1 MAALRAAVD
10 VIRLRAETALPTRQA
25 RFKGDSMLLQGS
37 RPRVLHWY
45 HAGPMLFGDW
55 GTSRLYVLG
64 LAFFFMGQSSLWFM
78 GAMSFL
84 LIAVGW
90 AYEVICRHF
99 PCGGGVYSAARE
111 RSETLAVLGGLLLYA
126 DYVVT
131 AALSALDAFHYL
143 HLPHPHLWAAG
154 GIALIGVINFFGP
167 TKAGTLA
174 LVVALTTVIFT
185 AIIGIA
191 SVPHLQD
198 VVVTRPTGSTWQS
211 WSQFTAIILA
221 ISGVEAVANMTGIM
235 VEPVTKTARRSIWPV
250 MIEIVVLNLVLCVAM
265 QAVPLTVLGNGD
277 PALAMTAHR
286 DDMLKVLAE
295 YYVGPV
301 FAGVASL
308 AFAALL
314 MSAVNTAVTDLVSIQ
329 FMMARDKEL
338 PGVFGGLNRW
348 GMPVLPLLIGTVVPL
363 VTVLLAP
370 DVGILAELY
379 AIGVVGAIAI
389 NVSACATNKR
399 LGLKRHEQIGMLA
412 LAVVLIAIWVT
423 IAYEKPRALA
433 FAGTIVGVG
442 LVARWVTRNY
452 SRIGKWMLSP
462 SGFPLEVP
470 LESVAAA
477 SAPSSVT
484 TLEKHRTESLRLK
497 LPQPAPAKRV
507 MVASRGNPKL
517 LRFACE
523 YARSQHAELWVI
535 FVRHI
540 AVPVEPAR
548 ASDLAADNE
557 AQRLNQQAEQL
568 AAEFGL
574 TWRFVYATTADVAET
589 ILDIAATQA
598 VDVLILGA
606 SRRGAL
612 WKAMKGDVIQRVAE
626 LLPENINLLIQA

>member
-1 MAALRAAVD
+1 
-10 VIRLRAETALPTRQA
+10 
-25 RFKGDSMLLQGS
+25 MLLQGS

-64 LAFFFMGQSSLWFM
+64 LAFAFMGQSSLWFM

-111 RSETLAVLGGLLLYA
+111 RSETLAVFGGLLLCA

-143 HLPHPHLWAAG
+143 HLSHPELWAAA
-154 GIALIGVINFFGP
+154 GIGLIGVINFFGP

-174 LVVALTTVIFT
+174 LVVALVTVVFT

-191 SVPHLQD
+191 SAPHLGD
-198 VVVTRPTGSTWQS
+198 AVVTRPSGSPWQS

-265 QAVPLTVLGNGD
+265 QAVPLSVLGNGD
-277 PALAMTAHR
+277 PSQAMTAHR

-301 FAGVASL
+301 FAGVAGL

-314 MSAVNTAVTDLVSIQ
+314 LSAVNTAVTDLVSIQ

-338 PGVFGGLNRW
+338 PGVFGGLNRF
-348 GMPVLPLLIGTVVPL
+348 GMPVLPLLIGTAIPL
-363 VTVLLAP
+363 ATVLLAP

-399 LGLKRHEQIGMLA
+399 LGLKRHEQIPMLL
-412 LAVVLIAIWVT
+412 LAMLMIAIWVT
-423 IAYEKPRALA
+423 IAYEKPRALL
-433 FAGTIVGVG
+433 FAGSIVGVG
-442 LVARWVTRNY
+442 LGARWLTRNY
-452 SRIGKWMLSP
+452 AKIGEWMLAP
-462 SGFPLEVP
+462 SDFPLEVP
-470 LESVAAA
+470 LEPAMAPAPVPSVPV
-477 SAPSSVT
+477 SESPHVEPHLVT
-484 TLEKHRTESLRLK
+484 
-497 LPQPAPAKRV
+497 LPRPTPAKRV

-535 FVRHI
+535 FVRYI
-540 AVPVEPAR
+540 AVDVGPAR

-557 AQRLNQQAEQL
+557 AQRLNQQAEQI
-568 AAEFGL
+568 AAEFNIP
-574 TWRFVYATTADVAET
+574 WRFVYATTSDVAET
-589 ILDIAATQA
+589 ILDIAATHA
-598 VDVLILGA
+598 MDVLILGA
-606 SRRGAL
+606 SRRGTL
-612 WKAMKGDVIQRVAE
+612 WKVMKGDVIQKVAE
-626 LLPENINLLIQA
+626 LLPESINLLIQA

>member
-1 MAALRAAVD
+1 
-10 VIRLRAETALPTRQA
+10 
-25 RFKGDSMLLQGS
+25 MLIQGR

-64 LAFFFMGQSSLWFM
+64 IAFAFMGQASLWYM
-78 GAMSFL
+78 AAMSFL

-99 PCGGGVYSAARE
+99 PDGGGVYSAARE
-111 RSETLAVLGGLLLYA
+111 RSESLAVIGGLLLCA

-143 HLPHPHLWAAG
+143 HLPNPHYWAAG
-154 GIALIGVINFFGP
+154 GIALVGIINYFGP

-174 LVVALTTVIFT
+174 LFVALITIVFT

-191 SVPHLQD
+191 SLPHMGEA
-198 VVVTRPTGSTWQS
+198 VVTRPTGSVWAS

-250 MIEIVVLNLVLCVAM
+250 LMEIVVLNLILTIAM

-277 PALAMTAHR
+277 ATQAMTAHR

-301 FAGVASL
+301 FAGVAGL

-314 MSAVNTAVTDLVSIQ
+314 LSAVNTAVTDLVSIQ

-338 PGVFGGLNRW
+338 PGRFGGLNRW
-348 GMPVLPLLIGTVVPL
+348 GMPALPLLIGTLIPL

-399 LGLKRHEQIGMLA
+399 LGLKRHEQIGMLI
-412 LAVVLIAIWVT
+412 LSVLMISIWVT
-423 IAYEKPRALA
+423 IAYEKPRALI
-433 FAGTIVGVG
+433 FAGSIVGLG
-442 LVARWVTRNY
+442 LFARWLTRNY
-452 SRIGKWMLSP
+452 STFGQWMLAP
-462 SGFPLEVP
+462 TPFPLQVP
-470 LESVAAA
+470 LEPIFVETRTPSAA
-477 SAPSSVT
+477 V
-484 TLEKHRTESLRLK
+484 
-497 LPQPAPAKRV
+497 PAKALLADRTPAV
-507 MVASRGNPKL
+507 PAAPVVSRKRLMVASRGNPKL
-517 LRFACE
+517 LRFAFE
-523 YARSQHAELWVI
+523 YAMA
-535 FVRHI
+535 
-540 AVPVEPAR
+540 
-548 ASDLAADNE
+548 
-557 AQRLNQQAEQL
+557 QQAEVWVVYIRYIAVDVGPARPSDVAADSEAQQL
-568 AAEFGL
+568 NQLAEQMAAEFGVP
-574 TWRFVYATTADVAET
+574 WHFVYATSNDISDT
-589 ILDIAATQA
+589 ILDIAAMHA
-598 VDVLILGA
+598 VDVLVLGA
-606 SRRGAL
+606 TRRGAL
-612 WKAMKGDVIQRVAE
+612 WKAMKGDVIQKVAE
-626 LLPENINLLIQA
+626 LLPESINLLIHA

>member
-1 MAALRAAVD
+1 
-10 VIRLRAETALPTRQA
+10 
-25 RFKGDSMLLQGS
+25 MLLQGN

-64 LAFFFMGQSSLWFM
+64 LAFAFTGQASLWFM

-111 RSETLAVLGGLLLYA
+111 RSETLAVFGGLLLCA

-143 HLPHPHLWAAG
+143 HLPHPELWAAG
-154 GIALIGVINFFGP
+154 GIALVGVINFFGP

-174 LVVALTTVIFT
+174 LVVALITVVFT

-191 SVPHLQD
+191 SVPHLQN
-198 VVVTRPTGSTWQS
+198 VVVTRPTGSSWQA

-235 VEPVTKTARRSIWPV
+235 VEPVAKTARRSIWPV
-250 MIEIVVLNLVLCVAM
+250 LIEIVVLNLVLCVAM
-265 QAVPLTVLGNGD
+265 QAIPLAVLGNGD
-277 PALAMTAHR
+277 PALATTAHR

-314 MSAVNTAVTDLVSIQ
+314 LSAVNTAVTDLVSIQ

-338 PGVFGGLNRW
+338 PGQFGGLNRW
-348 GMPVLPLLIGTVVPL
+348 GMPALPLLIGTVVPL
-363 VTVLLAP
+363 ATVLLAP
-370 DVGILAELY
+370 DVGVLAELY

-399 LGLKRHEQIGMLA
+399 LGLKRHEQIGMLI
-412 LAVVLIAIWVT
+412 LAVLMIAIWVT
-423 IAYEKPRALA
+423 IAYEKPRALM
-433 FAGTIVGVG
+433 FAGSFVGVG
-442 LVARWVTRNY
+442 LGARWLTRNY
-452 SRIGKWMLSP
+452 AKIGEWMLSP
-462 SGFPLEVP
+462 TDFPLQVP
-470 LESVAAA
+470 LDETLAKPIPAFAAPGVG
-477 SAPSSVT
+477 SHSIERPVEHPVVT
-484 TLEKHRTESLRLK
+484 
-497 LPQPAPAKRV
+497 LPRPTPAKRV

-523 YARSQHAELWVI
+523 YARSQRAELWVI
-535 FVRHI
+535 FVRYI
-540 AVPVEPAR
+540 AVSVEPAR

-568 AAEFGL
+568 AAEFGIP
-574 TWRFVYATTADVAET
+574 WRFVYATTADVAET
-589 ILDIAATQA
+589 ILDIAATHA

-606 SRRGAL
+606 SRRGTL
-612 WKAMKGDVIQRVAE
+612 WKVMKGDVIQKVAE
-626 LLPENINLLIQA
+626 LLPESINLLIQA

>member
-1 MAALRAAVD
+1 
-10 VIRLRAETALPTRQA
+10 
-25 RFKGDSMLLQGS
+25 MLLQGN

-64 LAFFFMGQSSLWFM
+64 LAFAFMGQSSLWFM

-99 PCGGGVYSAARE
+99 PDGGGVYSAARE
-111 RSETLAVLGGLLLYA
+111 RSETLAVVGGLLLCA

-143 HLPHPHLWAAG
+143 HLPHPEWWAAG
-154 GIALIGVINFFGP
+154 GIALVGVINFFGP

-174 LVVALTTVIFT
+174 LVVALTTVVLT

-191 SVPHLQD
+191 AVPHLQD
-198 VVVTRPTGSTWQS
+198 AVVTRPTGGSWQS

-235 VEPVTKTARRSIWPV
+235 VEPVTRTARRSIWPV

-265 QAVPLTVLGNGD
+265 QAVPLAVLGNGD
-277 PALAMTAHR
+277 PALATTAHR

-301 FAGVASL
+301 FAGVAGL

-314 MSAVNTAVTDLVSIQ
+314 LSAVNTAVTDLVSIQ

-338 PGVFGGLNRW
+338 PGMFGGLNRW
-348 GMPVLPLLIGTVVPL
+348 GMPVLPLLIGTVIPL

-399 LGLKRHEQIGMLA
+399 LGLKIHEQIGMLI
-412 LAVVLIAIWVT
+412 LAVLMIAIWVT
-423 IAYEKPRALA
+423 IAYEKPRALV
-433 FAGTIVGVG
+433 FAGSIVGIG
-442 LVARWVTRNY
+442 LGARWLTRNY
-452 SRIGKWMLSP
+452 AKIGEWMLSP

-470 LESVAAA
+470 LEPAIALPAIMPRAPISEAHSQEPRLVA
-477 SAPSSVT
+477 
-484 TLEKHRTESLRLK
+484 
-497 LPQPAPAKRV
+497 LPRPAPAKRV

-523 YARSQHAELWVI
+523 YARSQNAELWVI
-535 FVRHI
+535 FVRYI
-540 AVPVEPAR
+540 AVDVGPAR

-568 AAEFGL
+568 AAEFGIP
-574 TWRFVYATTADVAET
+574 WRFVYATTADIAET
-589 ILDIAATQA
+589 ILDIAATHS

-612 WKAMKGDVIQRVAE
+612 WKVMKGDVIQKVAE
-626 LLPENINLLIQA
+626 LLPESINLLIQA

>member
-1 MAALRAAVD
+1 
-10 VIRLRAETALPTRQA
+10 
-25 RFKGDSMLLQGS
+25 MLLQGN

-64 LAFFFMGQSSLWFM
+64 LAFAFMGQSSLWFM
-78 GAMSFL
+78 AAMSFL

-99 PCGGGVYSAARE
+99 PDGGGVYSAAKE
-111 RSETLAVLGGLLLYA
+111 RSETLAVFGGLLLCA

-143 HLPHPHLWAAG
+143 HLPHPEWWAAG
-154 GIALIGVINFFGP
+154 GIALVGVINFFGP

-174 LVVALTTVIFT
+174 LVVALTTVVFT

-191 SVPHLQD
+191 SVPHLQN
-198 VVVTRPTGSTWQS
+198 VVVTRPTGGSWQS
-211 WSQFTAIILA
+211 WSHFTAIILA

-250 MIEIVVLNLVLCVAM
+250 LIEIVVLNLVLCVAM
-265 QAVPLTVLGNGD
+265 QAIPLSVLGNGD
-277 PALAMTAHR
+277 PALATTAHR

-301 FAGVASL
+301 FASVASL

-314 MSAVNTAVTDLVSIQ
+314 LSAVNTAVTDLVSIQ

-338 PGVFGGLNRW
+338 PGAFGGLNRW

-363 VTVLLAP
+363 ATVLLAP

-399 LGLKRHEQIGMLA
+399 LGLKRHEQIGMLI
-412 LAVVLIAIWVT
+412 LAVLMIAIWVT
-423 IAYEKPRALA
+423 IAYEKPRALL
-433 FAGTIVGVG
+433 FAGSIVGFG
-442 LVARWVTRNY
+442 LGARWVTRNY
-452 SRIGKWMLSP
+452 AKIGEWMLSP

-470 LESVAAA
+470 LEPAVAMVPTATSSTLTA
-477 SAPSSVT
+477 TEKRHAESLLMKLPMPSS
-484 TLEKHRTESLRLK
+484 
-497 LPQPAPAKRV
+497 AKRV

-523 YARSQHAELWVI
+523 YARSQNAELWVI
-535 FVRHI
+535 FVRYI
-540 AVPVEPAR
+540 AVDVGPAR

-568 AAEFGL
+568 AAEFGIP
-574 TWRFVYATTADVAET
+574 WRFVYATTADVAET
-589 ILDIAATQA
+589 ILDIAATHA
-598 VDVLILGA
+598 MDVLILGA

-612 WKAMKGDVIQRVAE
+612 WKVMKGDVIQKVGE
-626 LLPENINLLIQA
+626 LLPESINLLIHA

>member
-1 MAALRAAVD
+1 
-10 VIRLRAETALPTRQA
+10 
-25 RFKGDSMLLQGS
+25 MLLQGN

-64 LAFFFMGQSSLWFM
+64 LAFAFMGQSSLWFM

-99 PCGGGVYSAARE
+99 PDGGGVYSAARE
-111 RSETLAVLGGLLLYA
+111 RSETLAVVGGLLLCA

-143 HLPHPHLWAAG
+143 HMPHPEWWAAG
-154 GIALIGVINFFGP
+154 GIALVGVINFFGP

-174 LVVALTTVIFT
+174 LVVALTTVVFT

-191 SVPHLQD
+191 SVPHLQN

-235 VEPVTKTARRSIWPV
+235 VEPVTRTARRSIWPV
-250 MIEIVVLNLVLCVAM
+250 LIEIVVLNLILCIAM
-265 QAVPLTVLGNGD
+265 QAVPLAVLGNGD
-277 PALAMTAHR
+277 PALATTAHR

-314 MSAVNTAVTDLVSIQ
+314 LSAVNTAVTDLVSIQ

-338 PGVFGGLNRW
+338 PGAFGGLNRW

-363 VTVLLAP
+363 ATVLLAP

-399 LGLKRHEQIGMLA
+399 LGLKRHEQIGMLI
-412 LAVVLIAIWVT
+412 LAVLMIAIWVT
-423 IAYEKPRALA
+423 IAYEKPRALV

-442 LVARWVTRNY
+442 LAARWVTRNY
-452 SRIGKWMLSP
+452 AKIGQWMLSP

-470 LESVAAA
+470 LEPAVATVPA
-477 SAPSSVT
+477 SASSAPT
-484 TLEKHRTESLRLK
+484 ATEKCHAESLLMK
-497 LPQPAPAKRV
+497 LPQPTPAKRV

-535 FVRHI
+535 FVRYI
-540 AVPVEPAR
+540 AVDVGPAR

-557 AQRLNQQAEQL
+557 AQWLNQQAEQL
-568 AAEFGL
+568 AAEFGIP
-574 TWRFVYATTADVAET
+574 WRFVYATTADVAET
-589 ILDIAATQA
+589 ILDIAATHS

-606 SRRGAL
+606 SRRGML
-612 WKAMKGDVIQRVAE
+612 WKVMKGDVIQKVAE
-626 LLPENINLLIQA
+626 LLPESINLLIQA

>member
-1 MAALRAAVD
+1 
-10 VIRLRAETALPTRQA
+10 
-25 RFKGDSMLLQGS
+25 MLLQGS

-64 LAFFFMGQSSLWFM
+64 LAFAFMGQSSLWFM
-78 GAMSFL
+78 AAMSFL

-111 RSETLAVLGGLLLYA
+111 RSETLAVFGGLLLCA

-143 HLPHPHLWAAG
+143 HLPHPEWWAAG
-154 GIALIGVINFFGP
+154 GIALVGVVNFFGP

-174 LVVALTTVIFT
+174 LVVALTTVVLT

-191 SVPHLQD
+191 SVPHLQN
-198 VVVTRPTGSTWQS
+198 VVVTRPTGGSWKS

-250 MIEIVVLNLVLCVAM
+250 LIEIVVLNLVLCVAM
-265 QAVPLTVLGNGD
+265 QAIPLAVLGNGD
-277 PALAMTAHR
+277 PALATTAHR

-301 FAGVASL
+301 FASVASL

-314 MSAVNTAVTDLVSIQ
+314 LSAVNTAVTDLVSIQ

-338 PGVFGGLNRW
+338 PGMFGGLNHW

-363 VTVLLAP
+363 ATVLLAP

-399 LGLKRHEQIGMLA
+399 LGLKRHEQIGMLI
-412 LAVVLIAIWVT
+412 LAVLMIAIWVT

-433 FAGTIVGVG
+433 FAGTIVGAG
-442 LVARWVTRNY
+442 LGARWLTRNY
-452 SRIGKWMLSP
+452 EKIGEWMLAP
-462 SGFPLEVP
+462 TEFPLEVP
-470 LESVAAA
+470 LESVVAIP
-477 SAPSSVT
+477 APVPFVPMSETHREEPRVVT
-484 TLEKHRTESLRLK
+484 VSRPT
-497 LPQPAPAKRV
+497 PAKRV

-523 YARSQHAELWVI
+523 YARSQDAELWVL
-535 FVRHI
+535 FVRYI
-540 AVPVEPAR
+540 AIDVGPAR

-557 AQRLNQQAEQL
+557 AQRLNQQAEQF
-568 AAEFGL
+568 AAEFDIP
-574 TWRFVYATTADVAET
+574 WRFVYATTADVPET
-589 ILDIAATQA
+589 ILDIAATYA

-612 WKAMKGDVIQRVAE
+612 WKVMKGDVIQKVAE
-626 LLPENINLLIQA
+626 LLPESINLLIQA